1 MTPNEERSLYKN
13 DYAGWCKY
21 AAPRWLDL
29 ILAGLESAQLA
40 MWRTASVGLRTE
52 IATVALARAA
62 ELDHAG
68 KAAMWQKLA
77 RPIQEHI
84 KKVKER
90 K

>member
-1 MTPNEERSLYKN
+1 MTPNDERSLYKN

-40 MWRTASVGLRTE
+40 MWRTASIGLRTE
-52 IATVALARAA
+52 IATTALDRAA
-62 ELDHAG
+62 ALDHAG

-77 RPIQEHI
+77 KPIQEHI
-84 KKVKER
+84 KKVKE
-90 K
+90 KK